1 MRGSVYTALCPL
13 RALLAAPIIF
23 GVLGVGCAK
32 PELGPGERQVSTLK
46 AELGRVQADHDKLDE
61 RLSALEIHAVAPPAS
76 SAPASAGKA
85 VSASVPAM
93 ATPHLR
99 VVRLSPEGGGSAPPE
114 EPSPPASEPEDA
126 RNDAAPRQVLRLQ
139 GTPSAAAPAA
149 ERAGE
154 SGYRASV
161 LDPRAKKAYDEAL
174 ALVHA
179 KRYPQALDA
188 LAGFLVKWPDH
199 PYAENATYWRGE
211 CFFAQGDYERAIEQ
225 FEGAMARSSTGNKSP
240 DALLKLALC
249 NKRLGDAARARAY
262 VERLERDFSQSEAA
276 RKIPTELR

>member
-1 MRGSVYTALCPL
+1 MVPIAL
-13 RALLAAPIIF
+13 

-32 PELGPGERQVSTLK
+32 GELGQGERQVSSLK

-76 SAPASAGKA
+76 AAPATAGTA
-85 VSASVPAM
+85 VSASVPVM
-93 ATPHLR
+93 ATPRLR
-99 VVRLSPEGGGSAPPE
+99 VVRLSPEGGGGSAPPE
-114 EPSPPASEPEDA
+114 EPSPPATEDDS
-126 RNDAAPRQVLRLQ
+126 RNDAPRQVLRLQ
-139 GTPSAAAPAA
+139 GTPSGAPAVA
-149 ERAGE
+149 DRGGE

-174 ALVHA
+174 GLVHA
-179 KRYPQALDA
+179 KRYPQALEA

-211 CFFAQGDYERAIEQ
+211 CFFAQGDYKRAVEQ
-225 FEGAMARSSTGNKSP
+225 FEGAVARSSTGNKSP

-262 VERLERDFSQSEAA
+262 VERLERDFPQSEAA